1 MEAVIMFISSIIGL
15 VKTYIFTVL
24 PVLIL
29 ISVMCVLMG
38 MCIKSGVKG
47 GIAIGII
54 LLTMV
59 IFIYVIYG
67 KDALTVFSKIKD
79 KISNTYFSNKSIFN
93 NSSTQQTDSQK
104 NE

>member
-1 MEAVIMFISSIIGL
+1 MFISSIIGL
-15 VKTYIFTVL
+15 VKSYIFTVL

-29 ISVMCVLMG
+29 ISIMCVLMG

-47 GIAIGII
+47 GMAIGII

-59 IFIYVIYG
+59 IFIFVVYG
-67 KDALTVFSKIKD
+67 KNALKIFSKIKD
-79 KISNTYFSNKSIFN
+79 KITATYFSDKSIFD
-93 NSSTQQTDSQK
+93 SSSSEQTDSPQ